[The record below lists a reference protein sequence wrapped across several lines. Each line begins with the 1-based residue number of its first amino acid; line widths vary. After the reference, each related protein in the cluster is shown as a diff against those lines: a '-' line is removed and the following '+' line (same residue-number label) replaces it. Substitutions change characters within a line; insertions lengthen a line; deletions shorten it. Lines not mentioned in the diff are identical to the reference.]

1 MDVQM
6 PVMDGLT
13 ATRLI
18 RQQKQFDELP
28 IVAMT
33 AHAMREDQQQCSDA
47 GMNDY
52 LTKPIDLQE
61 LSRVLARWLNPAL
74 AKPSQVSAT
83 QQQPFEAKAVW
94 QKAGIDVDGA
104 LARLGGNVERYQR
117 LLAQFCTQY
126 QDMASRLHQLFEEG
140 NINEMVR
147 LAHAVKGSAGNLGI
161 TKVYEAAMRL
171 ETLAKQGD
179 TAVMAQAIDA
189 LSDALQ
195 PLLSV
200 VSPMPSDSQAMAE
213 TTLDTESKAKLQT
226 LLQTLYKQLSE
237 ADTEAVETIEILQA
251 LLPPSGQLQQLTK
264 YVQDYDFDTAL
275 SIIKTIAASFAIEL
289 E

>member
-1 MDVQM
+1 
-6 PVMDGLT
+6 
-13 ATRLI
+13 
-18 RQQKQFDELP
+18 
-28 IVAMT
+28 
-33 AHAMREDQQQCSDA
+33 
-47 GMNDY
+47 MNDY

-61 LSRVLARWLNPAL
+61 LSRVLARCLNPAL

-94 QKAGIDVDGA
+94 QKAGIDVDAA

-179 TAVMAQAIDA
+179 NTVAIMQAIDV

-195 PLLSV
+195 PLLSIG
-200 VSPMPSDSQAMAE
+200 SPMPSDSQAMAE
-213 TTLDTESKAKLQT
+213 ITLDTDSKAKLQT

-237 ADTEAVETIEILQA
+237 ADTEAVETIETLQT
-251 LLPPSGQLQQLTK
+251 LLPSSSELQQLTK
-264 YVQDYDFDTAL
+264 CVQDYDFDAAL
-275 SIIKTIAASFAIEL
+275 SIIRTMAASFAL
-289 E
+289 ESEKNDEYQPS